1 MLFCNASRK
10 VIEKMASRREQ
21 IYTTLKEKFAIRYLD
36 VIDESHKHKGHVS
49 APKEGQSH
57 FQVLIISEDF
67 KEKSRIDRHK
77 AVYDA
82 LGNAFEEGIHALSI
96 RAFTPL
102 EWAECFP
109 HIQKGG

>member
-1 MLFCNASRK
+1 MT
-10 VIEKMASRREQ
+10 SRREK
-21 IYTTLKEKFAIRYLD
+21 IHMILSEKFSIRYLD
-36 VIDESHKHKGHVS
+36 VVDDSHKHKGHAS

-67 KEKSRIDRHK
+67 QEKSRVDRHK
-77 AVYDA
+77 AVYEA
-82 LGNAFEEGIHALSI
+82 LGNAFDEGVHALSI

-109 HIQKGG
+109 HIQKRG